1 MSFFLAATWSIT
13 AIFALDLIAAI
24 FVSVTSEQRFDL
36 VTRVLCQGVA
46 FLGTLY
52 VLMTIH
58 DRERPLSHALGL
70 RKTSAG
76 LLAVAAVL
84 GVVLQGP
91 LTLVSNL
98 IYGRYPLPQSDIDEM
113 TALFRLPALH
123 QKVAVVV
130 AAGVL
135 GPIVEEAFFRGG
147 ILRGLR
153 KKHTARVAVVSVS
166 LLFAAAHR
174 DLRNF
179 VPDLVGGLVMGY
191 VRVASGSLW
200 PPILIHAAFNTT
212 SVIFALQVGPEG
224 EVLTPVQNS
233 AAAVAAVGLVLVFR
247 AIAARSKSAARAR
260 LEDAR

>member
-52 VLMTIH
+52 VLMTID
-58 DRERPLSHALGL
+58 DRHALGL